1 MLPIKSLFQN
11 FPFTFCW
18 VSGGMV
24 VWNFWRCWWSLWSD
38 YTYNRRAWKI
48 CSTELQSTVI
58 IHMLVRGFHFNFTF
72 ILKVKSLAGYFWC
85 FFFVFTEVLLINN
98 SPVSANVFHT
108 VRFWWFQVTVLGF
121 VLHDLVNSII
131 CPDCSLT
138 RKVK

>member
-1 MLPIKSLFQN
+1 
-11 FPFTFCW
+11 
-18 VSGGMV
+18 
-24 VWNFWRCWWSLWSD
+24 
-38 YTYNRRAWKI
+38 
-48 CSTELQSTVI
+48 
-58 IHMLVRGFHFNFTF
+58 MLVRGFHFNFTF

-85 FFFVFTEVLLINN
+85 FFFFVVFTEVLLINN